1 MRSTRLDLLLCGALQ
16 SAALFLA
23 APCGVAGQAPLA
35 TYETA
40 QAEAG
45 AEAYQAHCAA
55 CHVADLSGGVEGPP
69 LAGEYFAS
77 MWGGR
82 PVTELLTFVRNNMP
96 LTRPRSLDEET
107 TLALIAYLLAKNGAP
122 AADAPLA
129 AGSEGVIAP
138 AR

>member
-1 MRSTRLDLLLCGALQ
+1 MRTTRLDLLLCGALL
-16 SAALFLA
+16 SAALFVA
-23 APCGVAGQAPLA
+23 APRGVAGQAPLA
-35 TYETA
+35 TYESA

-45 AEAYQAHCAA
+45 AEAYRANCAA
-55 CHVADLSGGVEGPP
+55 CHMVDLSGGVEGPP

-96 LTRPRSLDEET
+96 LTRRGSLDEQT

-122 AADAPLA
+122 AGEVPLA
-129 AGSEGVIAP
+129 AGSEGVIPP

>member
-1 MRSTRLDLLLCGALQ
+1 MRTTRLDLLLCGTLQ
-16 SAALFLA
+16 SAALFMA
-23 APCGVAGQAPLA
+23 APCGVAGQAPVA
-35 TYETA
+35 TYETT
-40 QAEAG
+40 QAESG
-45 AEAYQAHCAA
+45 AEAYRANCAA
-55 CHVADLSGGVEGPP
+55 CHRPDLSGGVEGPP

-82 PVTELLTFVRNNMP
+82 PVTDLLTFVRDNMP
-96 LTRPRSLDEET
+96 LSRPRSLDEKT

-122 AADAPLA
+122 AGNAPLA